1 MPVSSVI
8 DREILLSNGL
18 KIKSDFTIIATESSQ
33 PIKNLKYQSTKYQSS
48 DTLYF
53 EVENRM
59 IKKA

>member
-8 DREILLSNGL
+8 DGEILLSNGL
-18 KIKSDFTIIATESSQ
+18 KIKSDFTIIPTESSQ
-33 PIKNLKYQSTKYQSS
+33 LIKNLKYQSTKYQSS